1 MTALRAEA
9 AHLDDVED
17 FLESDERL
25 EHLRARRRGNAI
37 IIEAGPKDDACAHAR
52 LRRISV
58 HRWGLEIADHVGRW
72 EPTPYTDELE
82 SLLGVLVSDFPWL
95 LAPRD

>member
-1 MTALRAEA
+1 MTALRAEE

-37 IIEAGPKDDACAHAR
+37 IIEAGPRDDPSAHAR
-52 LRRISV
+52 LRRVSV
-58 HRWGLEIADHVGRW
+58 HRWSLDIANHTGRW
-72 EPTPYTDELE
+72 EPTPYTDQLE
-82 SLLGVLVSDFPWL
+82 SLLDLLVSNFSWVLV
-95 LAPRD
+95 PRG